1 MKRSTHAGKCADTL
15 RAAKVDQILIVD
27 NDPVFLAMLAKFLKK
42 DGFHV
47 LTAKDGAFA
56 LKILK
61 SVTPDVILLDLV
73 MPNVSGDRLCR
84 MIREMNTAVK
94 DAYIILV
101 TAVASEGVTVDYV
114 GMGANDCIAKA
125 SFNQT
130 YRRISEALSRLEQQ
144 SRKKE
149 GKKPAIS
156 AQAVPRSIVG
166 ELISIN
172 RNHET
177 FDSGIS
183 EGRLELTEEGRIIFA
198 NPAAIS
204 LLRQPEL
211 DLISAKVTDFFRKED
226 RGAISRLISFKK
238 RRQAADSNA
247 SYCLSNAREVTVKAL
262 HVAGE
267 EKVTV
272 ILHDVTEQREIEKAL
287 LKAYADI
294 ETRVAEHTAEMAKA
308 NEALH
313 AELEERRKI
322 EGMLQQSRNTLRS
335 VFDSISDPLIM
346 VDRGL
351 CIRMAN
357 RATIDYFRLADYLEI
372 LGKSF
377 IALAKEHFALDL
389 LNSVQSAVLHF
400 EESSFESNSPEKSGK
415 YEKVFIYPTHEAYR
429 DSGSAIIRISDI
441 TKEKILTIELIQREK
456 LASLGLLVS
465 SVTHEINNPNN
476 FISFNIPIL
485 RDGLLEI
492 LPVLD
497 EHAARTPQYGVQGMP
512 YAEYR
517 ADVMRLLENIEH
529 GSVRINTTVAKL
541 KEFSRKKDDKGT
553 RPILPTDVV
562 ERAVAICHTQI
573 RKTVKTFDMQ
583 VEQNMPEMVS
593 DPDAIE
599 QPLINLLINAAQAV
613 DKPDSYIRL
622 KVQRGASGEEGLVLE
637 VEDNGCGMDA
647 KTASRIFEP
656 FFTTKE
662 EGMGTGLGLYVSK
675 KLLESV
681 RGSIS
686 VESEI
691 GRGTTFRVVIP
702 DPKDSD
708 RPEQRELTHER

>member
-198 NPAAIS
+198 NPAAVS

-517 ADVMRLLENIEH
+517 TDVMRLLENIEH